1 MTGLEGVLGV
11 VIAGSGVVTGLLGL
25 KLKPLEQKD
34 TDNEEALKET
44 KKSFDERLK
53 GIHDDA
59 KEERE
64 KFERRIAAV
73 EVSYVSRTELER
85 VINSLGERMDR
96 GLARVEAGMTT
107 LGAKVDHLTERVSKV
122 EVVRE

>member
-1 MTGLEGVLGV
+1 MTGLEGVLSIV
-11 VIAGSGVVTGLLGL
+11 VAGGGIAGTLLGL

-34 TDNEEALKET
+34 LDHEAALKET
-44 KKSFDERLK
+44 KTTFDDRLR

-59 KEERE
+59 KDERE

-73 EVSYVSRTELER
+73 EVSYVSRSELER
-85 VINSLGERMDR
+85 TINSLGERMDR